1 MKDWRLLVFGFAVLA
16 AASSAFSQEQ
26 PKIYQIKS
34 GPKTVE
40 WGFFDPAIKPLVTI
54 RSGDIVELDS
64 PLAGSKEMEL
74 FGMPEEL
81 IRPEMRV
88 LEAGVDD
95 RSRSY
100 GNILVGPI
108 AVEGAEPGDVL
119 EVRILELKLPD
130 NYAVNVFHP
139 GGGTLPDDFPYARAR
154 AIPLD
159 RERGVALFAPG
170 VEIPLHPFFGTMG
183 VAPAPSVGRIGDGP
197 PGYYAGN
204 LDNKDMV
211 AGTTLYIPV
220 QTKLALFSA
229 GDGHAGQGDGEVDG
243 TAIEVALWGK
253 FQFFVRKDLKFKWPQ
268 AETPDYYMTM
278 GFDPDLDKAA
288 QMAVRE
294 MVRYL
299 VTQRHLSAD
308 DAYMLCSLA
317 VDLRVTEVVDGTKG
331 IHAMLPKK
339 LFIGAK

>member
-1 MKDWRLLVFGFAVLA
+1 MKHWLIFMLTAMLSLA
-16 AASSAFSQEQ
+16 SAARGQEP
-26 PKIYQIKS
+26 PKTYQIKS

-40 WGFFDPAIKPLVTI
+40 WGFFDPAVKPLVTI
-54 RSGDIVELDS
+54 HSGDIVELDS

-74 FGMPEEL
+74 FGLEDL

-95 RSRSY
+95 RSRTY

-119 EVRILELKLPD
+119 EVRILELRLPD
-130 NYAVNVFHP
+130 TYAVNVFHP
-139 GGGTLPDDFPYARAR
+139 GGGTLPEDFPYARAR

-159 RERGVALFAPG
+159 RERNVALFAPG
-170 VEIPLHPFFGTMG
+170 IEIPLRPFFGTMG

-204 LDNKDMV
+204 LDNKHMV
-211 AGTTLYIPV
+211 AGTTLFIPV

-243 TAIEVALWGK
+243 TAIEVALWGR

-278 GFDPDLDKAA
+278 GFDPDLNKAA
-288 QMAVRE
+288 QMAVHE
-294 MVRYL
+294 MVGYL
-299 VTQRHLSAD
+299 VTQRHLSPD
-308 DAYMLCSLA
+308 DAYMLCSMA
-317 VDLRVTEVVDGTKG
+317 VDLQVTEVVDGTKE
-331 IHAMLPKK
+331 IQALLPKNI
-339 LFIGAK
+339 FVHE